1 MSSQIIIKPRLIIF
15 RNAGDWHPIYSQI
28 LRDYGMGM
36 AVRTR
41 LRRELGFT
49 YRMHQEWIEFD
60 QSEGRARKY
69 CEEQVHLDFFN
80 DSAQSWF
87 QLKYMNRDL
96 QIDQ

>member
-1 MSSQIIIKPRLIIF
+1 MSEVIVKKNLIIF
-15 RNAGDWHPIYSQI
+15 CNAGDWHPIYSQI

-49 YRMHQEWIEFD
+49 YRMHQQWIEFD

-69 CEEQVHLDFFN
+69 CQEEVHVDFYN
-80 DSAQSWF
+80 EAAQSWF
-87 QLKYMNRDL
+87 QLKYLNRNSAV
-96 QIDQ
+96 DQ

>member
-1 MSSQIIIKPRLIIF
+1 MSEVIVKKNLIIF

-28 LRDYGMGM
+28 LKDYGMGM

-49 YRMHQEWIEFD
+49 YRIHQEWIEFD

-69 CEEQVHLDFFN
+69 CEEQVHVDFYN
-80 DSAQSWF
+80 EAAQSWF
-87 QLKYMNRDL
+87 QLKYMNRDSAV
-96 QIDQ
+96 DQ